1 MAIQS
6 ILRPLSPDCSHHA
19 GLKGWPPGAIVW
31 IKFCQRV
38 VARRSGFLADF
49 QDFINKGSVVDLAVA
64 DALDRKGL

>member
-38 VARRSGFLADF
+38 VARHSGF